1 MGDVMD
7 VIAMQ
12 VVGPASL
19 WLRFRDGLQGI
30 TDLADELK
38 GGSVFEPLADPAVF
52 AAAWLNP
59 ATGTVE
65 WPTGA
70 DFSPSY
76 LYQRVAGH
84 RAPTDPPSADNVALV
99 AELAASA
106 NSHPGDGVESA

>member
-1 MGDVMD
+1 MTRWPQNLGV
-7 VIAMQ
+7 A
-12 VVGPASL
+12 
-19 WLRFRDGLQGI
+19 
-30 TDLADELK
+30 DLADELT
-38 GGSVFEPLADPAVF
+38 GGPVFELLADPAVF

-59 ATGTVE
+59 ATGTVQ

-84 RAPTDPPSADNVALV
+84 SAPANPPSPGDIALV

-106 NSHPGDGVESA
+106 GAPPTEGAASA